1 MIPEMTARE
10 KLAKL
15 NTAIGMI
22 EEGGAQEYRVG
33 NRLVRRADLAT
44 LYKERRQL
52 QQDSAAEESSGG
64 CYVASYVRG

>member
-1 MIPEMTARE
+1 MIPGMTVE
-10 KLAKL
+10 EQLAKL

-22 EEGGAQEYRVG
+22 EGGAQEYRVG
-33 NRLVRRADLAT
+33 NRLVRRGDLAT

-52 QQDSAAEESSGG
+52 QQELAAAESSGG